1 MSRGC
6 RGCALQARVLREAE
20 AAVHAVAAAPMG
32 AAGGA
37 AAPSV
42 PHAVLRGPALA
53 GMDLAAGRL
62 RLGLPGDGSR
72 ASLSMGLA
80 AHVAEYF
87 AGLGDSLSCAADLRR
102 VAGRPACPTLGPS
115 PCRINGLGH
124 PSGRVLS
131 MLGAG
136 TCAAAGCC
144 TPWCVPE
151 VCTHA
156 AEATPGGR
164 EYVADLDAPARAW
177 LSERIHA
184 MCDEREAGAARGRHA
199 DSCLLRRVAAFQ
211 VPPPALAGRPGVRCC
226 KVPLGLPQQEADV
239 QCMCSVRG
247 RLKRGR
253 GSSRHAACEDRYV
266 LLWRPVLS

>member
-1 MSRGC
+1 MLAWSLRML
-6 RGCALQARVLREAE
+6 CAALDLMLTLCKQASLPSEV
-20 AAVHAVAAAPMG
+20 VHPHTFHSMPPDT
-32 AAGGA
+32 AGG
-37 AAPSV
+37 
-42 PHAVLRGPALA
+42 L
-53 GMDLAAGRL
+53 
-62 RLGLPGDGSR
+62 
-72 ASLSMGLA
+72 
-80 AHVAEYF
+80 
-87 AGLGDSLSCAADLRR
+87 
-102 VAGRPACPTLGPS
+102 
-115 PCRINGLGH
+115 
-124 PSGRVLS
+124 
-131 MLGAG
+131 LGAG

-156 AEATPGGR
+156 AELTPGGR

-211 VPPPALAGRPGVRCC
+211 VPPPTLAGRPGVHDC